1 MSVAV
6 TWRCDYCGKTEII
19 THHREPPKTWKMVNQ
34 TARQIQAFA
43 KSRNWIF
50 CSEECCGSWE
60 LAIHSAYLQAQ
71 NVFFGAIRAHQIQAR
86 GSAIDSLADLCDDVT
101 TETFVPLKYD
111 PPMKVHD
118 YQESD
123 LPF

>member
-1 MSVAV
+1 MSITV
-6 TWRCDYCGKTEII
+6 TWRCDYCGKSTVVS
-19 THHREPPKTWKMVNQ
+19 HHREPPKTWKMVDR
-34 TARQIQAFA
+34 TAPQVQAFA

-50 CSEECCGSWE
+50 CSSECKGSWE
-60 LAIHSAYLQAQ
+60 LAIHTAYLQAQ

-86 GSAIDSLADLCDDVT
+86 PSGIDALADLADDVT

-111 PPMKVHD
+111 PPNDPDVID
-118 YQESD
+118 SSD